1 MFYDLK
7 TGKVLEMTIKEFNE
21 HNWRLYAFLMPH
33 VDPSIYRKVN
43 CRSIMACVW
52 FRHAALFVK
61 RKYQNKNGDFRVFPN
76 MISHCVKSILLDD
89 EYGNVV
95 PFAGSEVKD
104 MRILFD
110 SLMAKKILN

>member
-1 MFYDLK
+1 MVYDLN
-7 TGKVLEMTIKEFNE
+7 TGKVVEMTIREFNE

-33 VDPSIYRKVN
+33 VDTSIYRKVN
-43 CRSIMACVW
+43 CRHIMACVW

-76 MISHCVKSILLDD
+76 MISHCVKSILLEDD
-89 EYGNVV
+89 YGNEV
-95 PFAGSEVKD
+95 PFASSEIKE

-110 SLMAKKILN
+110 SLMSKKILN